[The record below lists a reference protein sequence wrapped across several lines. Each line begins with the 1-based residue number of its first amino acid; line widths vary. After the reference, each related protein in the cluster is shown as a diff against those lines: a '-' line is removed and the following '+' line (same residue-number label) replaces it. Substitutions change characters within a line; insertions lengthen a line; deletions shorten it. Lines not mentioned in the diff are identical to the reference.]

1 VVVEAEV
8 IELEAAAEDV
18 VELEVDV
25 VELEG
30 GDEGVVEV
38 KTSVSAAVAMIVLG
52 L

>member
-1 VVVEAEV
+1 MVVEAEV
-8 IELEAAAEDV
+8 LELEAAAEDM

-30 GDEGVVEV
+30 GDEVAVEV
-38 KTSVSAAVAMIVLG
+38 KTSVSAAVAIIVLG